1 MTVLPMN
8 ILLLNKMIRSYVLKK
23 VGGKVALI
31 PSISFYADAT
41 CDLDET
47 VPFIFHVEDAE

>member
-8 ILLLNKMIRSYVLKK
+8 ILLLNKMIHSYVLKK